1 MKFGIRQKTTA
12 AVALAGVACAGA
24 VWMQS
29 PSGIA
34 QARPAAD
41 LTSLAIVIVTSAML
55 CWYLL
60 RMQRPVSRLRDVVHK
75 MSAGDFSVRAA
86 IASGDEFE
94 DISNGIDS
102 LLGTRVSALVNIES
116 ENEQLNDSIVALL
129 ETVARLAQRDLT
141 AKAKVQPDVTGPIA
155 DALNM
160 MAAETAKVLIE
171 VTRVS
176 ASVAEASN
184 VVKSQSDSI
193 VLQARKERDEV
204 EQTARELAAASEAMT
219 RVAHLAMNSSKAA
232 DDAIK
237 TTREARATVSETV
250 AGINA
255 FRDAIREAEKRIK
268 RLGER
273 SQEISAAINLINR
286 ISERTQIL
294 ALNAGMQAASG
305 GDAGR
310 GFGVVADEV
319 QRLAEN
325 TRDATTE
332 ITTLVGN
339 IQTETSL
346 VANTMNDLITQV
358 VEGSMKAEKSGE
370 EMAATEASTARLVE
384 FVRKITVAAVAQT
397 KTNKV
402 VQQRIDV
409 VLDSVGK
416 TGTHLLQQ
424 AEYTDQLLDHA
435 MSLVQSVGLFS
446 LPEEDEE
453 LTY

>member
-1 MKFGIRQKTTA
+1 MKLGIRQKTTA
-12 AVALAGVACAGA
+12 AVALAGVVCAA
-24 VWMQS
+24 AIWVQAM
-29 PSGIA
+29 SGLA
-34 QARPAAD
+34 QARTAAE
-41 LTSLAIVIVTSAML
+41 LTSVAIVIVAFGLL

-60 RMQRPVSRLRDVVHK
+60 RMQRPVGRLKDVVEK
-75 MSAGDFSVRAA
+75 MAAGDYSVRAA

-94 DISNGIDS
+94 EIGNGIDS
-102 LLGTRVSALVNIES
+102 LLGTRVSVLVDIES

-141 AKAKVQPDVTGPIA
+141 AKAKVQADVTGPIA

-160 MAAETAKVLIE
+160 MADETAKVLIE

-184 VVKSQSDSI
+184 VVKAQSDSI
-193 VLQARKERDEV
+193 VLQARKERDQV

-219 RVAHLAMNSSKAA
+219 RVARLAMDSSKAA
-232 DDAIK
+232 DNAIK

-255 FRDAIREAEKRIK
+255 IRDAIREAEKRIK

-310 GFGVVADEV
+310 DVGVVADEV

-358 VEGSMKAEKSGE
+358 VEGSMKAEKGGE

-384 FVRKITVAAVAQT
+384 SVRKIAVAAVAQT
-397 KTNKV
+397 KTNKI

-409 VLDSVGK
+409 VLDSVGQ
-416 TGTHLLQQ
+416 TGTHLLEQ

>member
-12 AVALAGVACAGA
+12 AVALAGVACTATIWVQAMSGSARAGT
-24 VWMQS
+24 
-29 PSGIA
+29 
-34 QARPAAD
+34 AAG
-41 LTSLAIVIVTSAML
+41 LTSVAIVIVAFGL
-55 CWYLL
+55 LGWYLL
-60 RMQRPVSRLRDVVHK
+60 RMQRPVGRLKDVVEK
-75 MSAGDFSVRAA
+75 MAAGDYSVRAA

-94 DISNGIDS
+94 DIGNGIDS
-102 LLGTRVSALVNIES
+102 LLGTRVSALVDIES

-141 AKAKVQPDVTGPIA
+141 AKAKVQADVTGPIA

-160 MAAETAKVLIE
+160 MAEETAKVLIE

-184 VVKSQSDSI
+184 VVKAQSDSI
-193 VLQARKERDEV
+193 VLQARKERDQV
-204 EQTARELAAASEAMT
+204 EQTARELAAASQAMT
-219 RVAHLAMNSSKAA
+219 RVARLAMDSSKAA

-255 FRDAIREAEKRIK
+255 IRDAIREAEKRIK

-310 GFGVVADEV
+310 GVGVVADEV

-384 FVRKITVAAVAQT
+384 SVRKIAVAAVSQT
-397 KTNKV
+397 KTNKI

-409 VLDSVGK
+409 VLDSVGQ
-416 TGTHLLQQ
+416 TGTHLLEQ